1 MNIKHSLL
9 QWGIKSL
16 ISVVMEPL
24 TAVSS
29 RRVFETPSDE
39 YRNKAEKANSK
50 AKFEYSQYCEEKQR
64 GNTAKAKEHYNQS
77 QLMYGYSRKCSRR
90 AKELDGIS
98 WKDKRKMDE
107 MKRSKKQ

>member
-1 MNIKHSLL
+1 MNIKQSLL
-9 QWGIKSL
+9 HWGIKSL
-16 ISVVMEPL
+16 ISVVIEPR

-29 RRVFETPSDE
+29 RRVFETPSAE
-39 YRNKAEKANSK
+39 YRSKAKKANSN

-64 GNTAKAKEHYNQS
+64 GNTAKAKEHYEHS

-90 AKELDGIS
+90 AKELEGVS

-107 MKRSKKQ
+107 IKRSKK

>member
-9 QWGIKSL
+9 QLGIKSL
-16 ISVVMEPL
+16 ISVVMEPR

-39 YRNKAEKANSK
+39 YRSKAKKANSK
-50 AKFEYSQYCEEKQR
+50 AKFEYSQYCEEKRR
-64 GNTAKAKEHYNQS
+64 GNTDKAKEHYNQS

-90 AKELDGIS
+90 AKELEGTS

>member
-1 MNIKHSLL
+1 MDIKQSLL
-9 QWGIKSL
+9 HWGFKSI
-16 ISVVMEPL
+16 ISKVMEPR
-24 TAVSS
+24 TSS

-39 YRNKAEKANSK
+39 YRSKAKKANSK

-64 GNTAKAKEHYNQS
+64 GNTAKAKEHYDKS
-77 QLMYGYSRKCSRR
+77 QLMYGYSRKCTRR
-90 AKELDGIS
+90 AKELEGVS